1 MDMTEKGKT
10 KLIKIGVGIVA
21 LLLVLF
27 LIVPYSVS
35 AIVLHVVFDRYF
47 KTEDYLRFSVQDFQG
62 LQADRHTFA
71 SESGQALVGYR
82 YYSDNMSPKGL
93 VVLSHGFGG
102 GGQNGYL
109 DVSYYF
115 VRHGYE
121 VFAYD
126 ATGNDESGGKVR
138 GLERGVIDL
147 NGAIA
152 YAKERFPLPTV
163 LWGHSA
169 GGYASLCSL
178 AYNEGISAVASVA
191 SFHCAS
197 DMIEA
202 RGVKYGGAASKAL
215 LPYVRS
221 VQRMKFGK
229 YARSCGID
237 AAKNSAAGVFI
248 AQGTEDETV
257 PVQYGYQAYFNEFSH
272 DTRFYFFQAEGK
284 GHTDI
289 LYSTEGWAYTLSLQS
304 AVEACSTREER
315 QEVIGQIDRN
325 KLCSRLNEE
334 LFEQIVAF
342 YDEYVG

>member
-1 MDMTEKGKT
+1 MTEKRKR
-10 KLIKIGVGIVA
+10 KIIKISVVIVA
-21 LLLVLF
+21 VLLVLF
-27 LIVPYSVS
+27 LIAPYSVS
-35 AIVLHVVFDRYF
+35 AIVLHVVFDRRF
-47 KTEDYLRFSVQDFQG
+47 ETEDYLRFSVQDFQG
-62 LQADRHTFA
+62 LQAERHAFA
-71 SESGQALVGYR
+71 SESGRTLVGYR
-82 YYSDNMSPKGL
+82 YYTDNISPKGL

-109 DVSYYF
+109 DVSCYF

-126 ATGNDESGGKVR
+126 ATGNDESGGEVR
-138 GLERGVIDL
+138 GLEQSVIDL
-147 NGAIA
+147 NGAIT
-152 YAKERFPLPTV
+152 YAREFSTLPTV

-169 GGYASLCSL
+169 GGYASLCAL
-178 AYNEGISAVASVA
+178 AFNDEISAVASVA

-197 DMIEA
+197 DMIKV
-202 RGVKYGGAASKAL
+202 RGIEYGGAVSQVL

-221 VQRMKFGK
+221 VQRIKFGN
-229 YARSCGID
+229 YTRSCGIE

-248 AQGTEDETV
+248 AQGTADETV

-272 DTRFYFFQAEGK
+272 DTRFRFFQAEGK

-289 LYSTEGWAYTLSLQS
+289 LYSPEGWAYTLSLQS
-304 AVEACSTREER
+304 AVEACSTQNER
-315 QEVIGQIDRN
+315 REVIGGIDRD

-334 LFEQIVAF
+334 LFDKIVAF

>member
-1 MDMTEKGKT
+1 MTEKRKT
-10 KLIKIGVGIVA
+10 KIVKISVSIVTFV
-21 LLLVLF
+21 LVLF

-35 AIVLHVVFDRYF
+35 AVVLHVVFDRHF
-47 KTEDYLRFSVQDFQG
+47 ETEDYLRFSVQDFQG

-71 SESGQALVGYR
+71 SGSGQTLVGYR
-82 YYSDNMSPKGL
+82 YYTDNPGPKGV

-115 VRHGYE
+115 VQHGYE

-138 GLERGVIDL
+138 GLEQSVIDL

-152 YAKERFPLPTV
+152 YVREVFTLPTV

-169 GGYASLCSL
+169 GGYASLCAL
-178 AYNEGISAVASVA
+178 AYNGDISAVASVA
-191 SFHCAS
+191 PFHCAS
-197 DMIEA
+197 DMIKV
-202 RGVKYGGAASKAL
+202 RGVEYGGAASLAL
-215 LPYVRS
+215 FPYVRS

-229 YARSCGID
+229 YARSCGIE
-237 AAKNSAAGVFI
+237 AAKNTAAGVFI
-248 AQGTEDETV
+248 SQGTADETV
-257 PVQYGYQAYFNEFSH
+257 PLQYGYQAYFNEFSN
-272 DTRFYFFQAEGK
+272 DARFRFFQAEGK

-289 LYSTEGWAYTLSLQS
+289 LYSAEGWAYTLSLQS
-304 AVEACSTREER
+304 AVEACSTQKER
-315 QEVIGQIDRN
+315 QEIVAEIDRN

-334 LFEQIVAF
+334 LFEKIVAF
-342 YDEYVG
+342 YDECVG

>member
-1 MDMTEKGKT
+1 MTGKR
-10 KLIKIGVGIVA
+10 KSKIIKISVGIVA
-21 LLLVLF
+21 VLLVLF

-35 AIVLHVVFDRYF
+35 AIVLHSVFDRYIE
-47 KTEDYLRFSVQDFQG
+47 TEDYLRFSVRDFEG
-62 LQADRHTFA
+62 LQADRHIFA
-71 SESGQALVGYR
+71 SESGQPLVGYR
-82 YYSDNMSPKGL
+82 YYTDNISPKGL
-93 VVLSHGFGG
+93 VILSHGFGG

-126 ATGNDESGGKVR
+126 AAGNDESGGEVR
-138 GLERGVIDL
+138 GLECSVIDL

-152 YAKERFPLPTV
+152 YAKERFLLPTV

-169 GGYASLCSL
+169 GGYASLCAL
-178 AYNEGISAVASVA
+178 ACNKNISAVASVA

-202 RGVKYGGAASKAL
+202 RGAEYGGAASKVL

-229 YARSCGID
+229 YADLCGIN

-248 AQGTEDETV
+248 AQGTADETV
-257 PVQYGYQAYFNEFSH
+257 PVQYGYQAYFNEFS
-272 DTRFYFFQAEGK
+272 DNSRFKFFAAAGR

-289 LYSTEGWAYTLSLQS
+289 LYSAEGWAYTLSLQS
-304 AVEACSTREER
+304 AAEACSTEKER
-315 QEVIGQIDRN
+315 QKMIGEIDRS

-334 LFEQIVAF
+334 LFDKIAAF
-342 YDEYVG
+342 YDEYV